1 MYMCRPNL
9 QIKGTWILFFK
20 SVVPRLVFRMDQHQV
35 FRLQSLRDALDDC
48 FDKQLDVDD
57 GKEKE
62 SEEVCRLE
70 KTEKPPEKGYNDQ
83 EKKVPNSK
91 KEEKAVKFSF
101 ATPEISNFR
110 GNESQKRILTAK
122 VRKLTA

>member
-1 MYMCRPNL
+1 
-9 QIKGTWILFFK
+9 
-20 SVVPRLVFRMDQHQV
+20 MDLPQNIC
-35 FRLQSLRDALDDC
+35 LQSLKDALDDC

-62 SEEVCRLE
+62 SKEVCCRLE
-70 KTEKPPEKGYNDQ
+70 KTENPLEKGNNDQ
-83 EKKVPNSK
+83 EKKVQNSK